1 MAQPVQI
8 TFRHLDSSPRLE
20 ALVKEL
26 ADKLDLASA
35 ATRFHVTIEG
45 IRRPHSSLFEVSI
58 DLALPGG
65 ELHVGQDARLSRVGE
80 DAYAAVRD
88 AFHALRRQLQDHA
101 MRRRG
106 EVKVHAPG
114 RSLRGRP
121 PAR

>member
-8 TFRHLDSSPRLE
+8 TFRHLDASPRLE
-20 ALVKEL
+20 ELIQEL
-26 ADKLDLASA
+26 ADKLDLATA
-35 ATRFHVTIEG
+35 AIRFHVTVEG
-45 IRRPHSSLFEVSI
+45 TRRPHSSLFEVSI

-88 AFHALRRQLQDHA
+88 AFQSLKRQLQDHA

-114 RSLRGRP
+114 RGLRGRP
-121 PAR
+121 PVR